1 MERLKD
7 NRWYGGILSV
17 SRVWQASSV
26 NSQNE
31 PGKKRSPKGLTI
43 KKIEEFDGEKW
54 IKVTTAA
61 RCLGT
66 SSSKLAKAVARVQ
79 LEFTHMRSAKFLYI
93 KLTDFDRFVSG
104 ELKV

>member
-1 MERLKD
+1 M
-7 NRWYGGILSV
+7 
-17 SRVWQASSV
+17 A
-26 NSQNE
+26 
-31 PGKKRSPKGLTI
+31 I

-66 SSSKLAKAVARVQ
+66 SSAKLPKAVAREQ

-93 KLTDFDRFVSG
+93 KVTDYDRFVAG